1 MVQLLCQQKK
11 NEIFERDNYGVAAAG
26 LGAGCADDINV
37 ESQKHGRMN
46 DQNFQEE
53 EAEFIWA
60 KTIPK
65 CQMSSPVTRLTSRA
79 ALLPLLYLHQRRM

>member
-37 ESQKHGRMN
+37 ESPKQGRMN
-46 DQNFQEE
+46 D
-53 EAEFIWA
+53 
-60 KTIPK
+60 
-65 CQMSSPVTRLTSRA
+65 
-79 ALLPLLYLHQRRM
+79 